1 MGLTLHERVA
11 LKRDLQEHQLR
22 AGDVAYLVDF
32 VPHPESGEEG
42 GVIEVFN
49 AIGDS
54 IAVVTVPLSELEP
67 LAGDEVLASTTATW
81 RSTSCDRRS
90 AIGTWDGRRSRWSR
104 RLAPGGL
111 DEGVPRGLGH
121 PSPGARA
128 TGTTVAGRRP
138 GRYTEPASS
147 FQERCHECR
156 CDSRVSSPRAVRAV
170 RDPDV
175 ER

>member
-1 MGLTLHERVA
+1 
-11 LKRDLQEHQLR
+11 LR
-22 AGDVAYLVDF
+22 AGDEAYLVDF

-81 RSTSCDRRS
+81 RSTSCDRLS
-90 AIGTWDGRRSRWSR
+90 AIGTWDGRRTRWSR

-111 DEGVPRGLGH
+111 DEGFPRGLLIQAPFHKQRGQFPMGPRGPACPCRVPALH
-121 PSPGARA
+121 L
-128 TGTTVAGRRP
+128 TGITIRRC
-138 GRYTEPASS
+138 A
-147 FQERCHECR
+147 FIL
-156 CDSRVSSPRAVRAV
+156 
-170 RDPDV
+170 DV
-175 ER
+175 Q